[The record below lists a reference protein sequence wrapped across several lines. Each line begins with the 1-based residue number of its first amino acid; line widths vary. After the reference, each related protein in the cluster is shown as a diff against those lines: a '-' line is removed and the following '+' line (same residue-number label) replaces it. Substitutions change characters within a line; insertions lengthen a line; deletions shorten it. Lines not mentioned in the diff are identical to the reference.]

1 MVYPEIL
8 VGIKFGNLVIIVP
21 LLLVKFGVEMHMYVL
36 CNATVILTD
45 FNLAVYFKIAKF
57 NSLPNFPDCQ

>member
-1 MVYPEIL
+1 MVNPEIL
-8 VGIKFGNLVIIVP
+8 AGIKFGNLVIIVP

-45 FNLAVYFKIAKF
+45 F
-57 NSLPNFPDCQ
+57 